1 MYKHEQHHITPSSE
15 GHKNDIQR
23 RSTVGSR
30 CMNYEPMGK
39 SLRITTSPFVQDQG
53 QLSIL
58 LIQISCQTFL
68 AANRIPLYQVWNRS
82 VVPSPR
88 TWHLRPRTWHP
99 RPQTWR
105 PCPCANRRF
114 RGAHQQSLVPCRDVH
129 LQHLV
134 SSQRL
139 TRLVI
144 PARRQSKPPLLV
156 IKSSAF
162 ELTDKFVRIEC
173 KCRKRH
179 KSVLLTPN
187 SITAAIA
194 QLLTAS
200 NETAY
205 IAAQVLKTPALAAKS
220 PRQSAAFISPV
231 GFAPMGGRAA
241 NTRPERE
248 IRPPTRCGFQRLPA
262 PC

>member
-39 SLRITTSPFVQDQG
+39 SLRVNHKPVCARPRPTIHFINTNFMSD
-53 QLSIL
+53 
-58 LIQISCQTFL
+58 ISCRKPDTAL
-68 AANRIPLYQVWNRS
+68 S
-82 VVPSPR
+82 
-88 TWHLRPRTWHP
+88 
-99 RPQTWR
+99 
-105 PCPCANRRF
+105 
-114 RGAHQQSLVPCRDVH
+114 SLESKRC
-129 LQHLV
+129 
-134 SSQRL
+134 
-139 TRLVI
+139 
-144 PARRQSKPPLLV
+144 SKPANLASTPANLASTPANLASMSLR
-156 IKSSAF
+156 KSPISRRTSAKPCSMSRR
-162 ELTDKFVRIEC
+162 TSTTCCFVATFNEAC
-173 KCRKRH
+173 DSC
-179 KSVLLTPN
+179 
-187 SITAAIA
+187 
-194 QLLTAS
+194 TAS
-200 NETAY
+200 VTASACWSLNPAPLSLRTNLCVSNVNAGSAINQFSLPRILSRQPLTSSDETAY